1 MPNLKDIKSRLKSV
15 KSMSKL
21 TRVMNMVAISK
32 MKKAQYAAS
41 RGIPYADMLNGIL
54 NEVTARSGSYK
65 HLLME
70 RRSTNRKLVVVVGSD
85 KGLCGALNTNL
96 FRECAKYDTGTTLF
110 IALGSKAEQFLQKT
124 RRNSLVDFS
133 YSDPPNLTEARTICR
148 FIAQLFLDDEID
160 SVDIIFS
167 YFVSTF
173 KQVPFI
179 WKLLPVGL
187 AQKGFDQMPESI
199 RRTRPSLISV
209 PSLHSNDLGEFD
221 FEPDAHSVYES
232 LLFRSLDY
240 QLLQIMRE
248 ARASVHSARMVAMKQ
263 ATDNADEMI
272 EKLELSHNNLRQA
285 AITKDILEI
294 SSAAAISG

>member
-1 MPNLKDIKSRLKSV
+1 MPNLKDIKSRIKAV

-32 MKKAQYAAS
+32 MKKAQHTTAS
-41 RGIPYADMLNGIL
+41 GIPYADMLNGIL
-54 NEVTARSGSYK
+54 NEVTARSGTYK
-65 HLLME
+65 HPLME
-70 RRSTNRKLVVVVGSD
+70 KRPMNRKLVVVVGSN

-96 FRECAKYDTGTTLF
+96 FRECIKYDSDNAFF
-110 IALGSKAEQFLQKT
+110 ISVGAKAAQFLKKT
-124 RRNSLVDFS
+124 KRNFLVDFS
-133 YSDPPNLTEARTICR
+133 YSDPPNLSEARMICR
-148 FIAQLFLDDEID
+148 FIVQLFLDNEID

-173 KQVPFI
+173 KQVPFT
-179 WKLLPVGL
+179 WKFLPVGL
-187 AQKGFDQMPESI
+187 SQESFDQMPESI
-199 RRTRPSLISV
+199 KHTRPSLTSN
-209 PSLHSNDLGEFD
+209 PSSQVNVLGEFD
-221 FEPDAHSVYES
+221 FEPNAHSVYES

-240 QLLQIMRE
+240 QILQIMRE

-263 ATDNADEMI
+263 ATDNADEII

-285 AITKDILEI
+285 VITKDILEI